1 MKTITCDEAFEA
13 LTDPHAIAQ
22 PALERHLAA
31 CARCRELREVLEPA
45 LALFAGEA
53 PVEAAC
59 PGEREPSADRGGS
72 IVSPALPASPLLS
85 PAAVLAAD
93 QAARRLSARHRR
105 RSVSPAALVRTA
117 AVFLVGVATAF
128 GVATIGGDDPH
139 GPAAIAPAAGTCLW
153 TTAGQPESQ
162 PSRAEDV
169 ILSCVACHLPASG
182 R

>member
-13 LTDPHAIAQ
+13 LTDSRANEQ
-22 PALERHLAA
+22 PELVRHLAT
-31 CARCRELREVLEPA
+31 CARCRELREVLAPA

-59 PGEREPSADRGGS
+59 PAERTAGADRGSS
-72 IVSPALPASPLLS
+72 ILSPASALLS

-105 RSVSPAALVRTA
+105 PSVSPGALFRMA

-128 GVATIGGDDPH
+128 GVASIGGDDPRR
-139 GPAAIAPAAGTCLW
+139 PQTAAPAAGACLW
-153 TTAGQPESQ
+153 TSAGRPASQ
-162 PSRAEDV
+162 PTRAEDV
-169 ILSCVACHLPASG
+169 ILSCVACHLPASA